1 MDDLHTLA
9 VDVARRVLES
19 DSEDPDIREL
29 ARLLLEE
36 ARLLAGS
43 RPLEPQPE
51 PRVAP

>member
-19 DSEDPDIREL
+19 DSEEPDIREL

-36 ARLLAGS
+36 ARLAAAS
-43 RPLEPQPE
+43 RSLEPQPE
-51 PRVAP
+51 RGGAA

>member
-36 ARLLAGS
+36 ARIAAGS
-43 RPLEPQPE
+43 PTLDSQPGPGPL
-51 PRVAP
+51 

>member
-36 ARLLAGS
+36 ASAAS
-43 RPLEPQPE
+43 RSLEPQPE
-51 PRVAP
+51 PSGAT